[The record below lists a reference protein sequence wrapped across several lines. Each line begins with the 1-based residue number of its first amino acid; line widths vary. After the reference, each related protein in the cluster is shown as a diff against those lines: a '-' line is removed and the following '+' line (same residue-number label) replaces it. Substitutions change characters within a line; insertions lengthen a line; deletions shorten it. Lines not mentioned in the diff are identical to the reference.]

1 MKQLLLFFFLL
12 SFLGCNRNQE
22 LPLDPP
28 EAPKPEAVSN
38 STLVSASKSCKL
50 ELPTLDGNEYIDTEK
65 QQLLALIG
73 DSINW
78 TLKVYDRSDCQ
89 LVQDFT
95 LAGNPS
101 NDYPY
106 FLADLL
112 YNSGNRLL
120 GIRGNQELL
129 IYDLNAEQLSGPIT
143 PQFKLERLQ
152 GADAGRIDHLEV
164 WEDYLVGC
172 SSDWGSFVFRLDS
185 LLAPSPVM
193 PVAELEKDGVFHSLF
208 LIESGLEMSY
218 QAILPTYDYEAGAF
232 LLNPLFEAPIA
243 LEPAATIY
251 AEGSPYA
258 RLRKSGDDLVGVDLV
273 KRELIEGIEAVE
285 VD

>member
-1 MKQLLLFFFLL
+1 MRQLLLFITFF

-22 LPLDPP
+22 AQLDAP
-28 EAPKPEAVSN
+28 EDPEPEIANTSL
-38 STLVSASKSCKL
+38 TSASRSCAID
-50 ELPTLDGNEYIDTEK
+50 LPTLEGNRYTDTEK
-65 QQLLALIG
+65 QQLLALTG
-73 DSINW
+73 DSSDW
-78 TLKVYDRSDCQ
+78 SLQVYDRRDCQ
-89 LVQDFT
+89 MLRSLPLPEPQN
-95 LAGNPS
+95 A
-101 NDYPY
+101 DYPY

-120 GIRGNQELL
+120 GIRGHQELF
-129 IYDLNAEQLSGPIT
+129 IYDLEASQLSAPIA

-152 GADAGRIDHLEV
+152 GVDAGQIEHLEV

-193 PVAELEKDGVFHSLF
+193 PVAELEKEGVFHSLF
-208 LIESGLEMSY
+208 LIESGLEIGY
-218 QAILPTYDYEAGAF
+218 QAILPTYDYDQGTF
-232 LLNPLFEAPIA
+232 RINPLFEAPIA

-251 AEGSPYA
+251 ADGSPYA
-258 RLRKSGDDLVGVDLV
+258 RLRKSGADLVGVDLV

-285 VD
+285 VDE